1 MHCPCLLCSVNHHSL
16 NQSDVKITPLM
27 TWLLAYFPHFRRFEH
42 QSRLGCP
49 RFSRALGGLFVCS
62 SSSHWFF
69 RIFSFLKIGSCDYFR
84 FGFYDIQSKSAL
96 ITEYRKWKKHQSQV
110 SLWYCYLNEGSMFS
124 VFSKFKISQARENG
138 FLLTL
143 SHKCWLAFH
152 LKCL

>member
-16 NQSDVKITPLM
+16 NQSDVKITPIM
-27 TWLLAYFPHFRRFEH
+27 TWLPTFCPHFRRFEH

-49 RFSRALGGLFVCS
+49 RFSCALGVLFVYS
-62 SSSHWFF
+62 SSSYW
-69 RIFSFLKIGSCDYFR
+69 LIGSCDYFR

-96 ITEYRKWKKHQSQV
+96 ITEYQKWKKHQSQV